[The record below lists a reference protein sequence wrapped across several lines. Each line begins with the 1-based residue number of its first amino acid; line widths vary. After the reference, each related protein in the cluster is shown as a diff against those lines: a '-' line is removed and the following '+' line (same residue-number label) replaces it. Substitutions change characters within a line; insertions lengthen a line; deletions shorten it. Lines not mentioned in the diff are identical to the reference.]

1 LNYIFSTQFINN
13 YYQSS
18 STSCGLGSLFVW
30 VNEQRCLWRSL
41 RFSPSSSSVFNYF
54 VNIRSQFCGS
64 LLRSSTVLHDL
75 HWFFMT
81 LQLHD
86 LHCSSLDLQWHFM
99 MFTGSSVHW
108 FLYSLALHWFF
119 IVMFTGSSLCSL
131 ALQWYFMVFTGYSL
145 DLHNVH

>member
-64 LLRSSTVLHDL
+64 LLGLL
-75 HWFFMT
+75 QFFMI
-81 LQLHD
+81 
-86 LHCSSLDLQWHFM
+86 
-99 MFTGSSVHW
+99 FTGSSW
-108 FLYSLALHWFF
+108 PFSYMIFTGSSLDLHWFF
-119 IVMFTGSSLCSL
+119 IVMFTGSSMFTSSSVVLHGVD
-131 ALQWYFMVFTGYSL
+131 WFFIVVFTGYSL
-145 DLHNVH
+145 DLQWLFMFTGSHCVH